1 MQDGGEGLITIG
13 DIVHNGIVF
22 DVKNWDRH
30 FMNEDDLRTT
40 VARLFSLL
48 GERRVDYVLVGG
60 VALLQYV
67 AGRNTQDIDLIMALP
82 ALEAMPEIRLAQ
94 RDDFFARGTFEGL
107 QLEIFLTSNPLFAYV
122 QKAHA
127 EPRPFAEQTIT
138 TATVE
143 GLILLKLYAL
153 PSLYRQGDFVKVGI
167 YENDVATLLRA
178 YRPDVAGILTELELF
193 VSDSDLREI
202 HDIVRDL
209 QARFSRFDSSG
220 EANHINRGDGQ

>member
-1 MQDGGEGLITIG
+1 MTDLLIAIG
-13 DIVHNGIVF
+13 DIVPNGIVF
-22 DVKNWDRH
+22 DFKNWANH
-30 FMNEDDLRTT
+30 FMNEDYLRTT

-48 GERRVDYVLVGG
+48 DERSVDYVLVGG

-82 ALEAMPEIRLAQ
+82 ALEAVPEIQLAQ
-94 RDDFFARGTFEGL
+94 RDEYFARGAYDGL
-107 QLEIFLTSNPLFAYV
+107 QLDIRLTTNRLFAHV
-122 QKAHA
+122 QNTHA

-178 YRPDVAGILTELELF
+178 YRPDVTGILAELEPF
-193 VSDSDLREI
+193 ISDSDLRKI
-202 HDIVRDL
+202 HEIVRDL
-209 QARFSRFDSSG
+209 QARFSRFDWSSERSNKIG
-220 EANHINRGDGQ
+220 GDEQ

>member
-1 MQDGGEGLITIG
+1 MIFSSITIG
-13 DIVHNGIVF
+13 EIIHNGLVF
-22 DVKNWDRH
+22 DFKNWNQPS
-30 FMNEDDLRTT
+30 MNEDDLRTT

-48 GERRVDYVLVGG
+48 DERRVDYVLVGG

-67 AGRNTQDIDLIMALP
+67 AGRNTQDIDLIIALSS
-82 ALEAMPEIRLAQ
+82 LQQLPEIRITQ
-94 RDDFFARGTFEGL
+94 SDEYFARGEFDGL
-107 QLEIFLTSNPLFAYV
+107 QIDMLLTRNPLFAYV

-127 EPRPFAEQTIT
+127 TPRSFAESTIT

-143 GLILLKLYAL
+143 GLVLLKLYAL

-178 YRPDVAGILTELELF
+178 YQPDVAGILTELELF
-193 VSDSDLREI
+193 ISDTDLHEIRE
-202 HDIVRDL
+202 IVRDL

-220 EANHINRGDGQ
+220 KESSTNGGNEQ